1 MFGGERWRAL
11 KTYIKNRRE
20 YLYEESVKRTKGESH
35 RSLLPRM
42 LHAAKVR
49 RQEILLARL
58 EEQVLPLARTR
69 DENYEAF
76 QKKDEALKKAK
87 EKRDP
92 AHGEWQLAMST
103 VLGAQ
108 DRVKRAR
115 KDLAE
120 LKGGS

>member
-1 MFGGERWRAL
+1 MR
-11 KTYIKNRRE
+11 K
-20 YLYEESVKRTKGESH
+20 
-35 RSLLPRM
+35 
-42 LHAAKVR
+42 
-49 RQEILLARL
+49 
-58 EEQVLPLARTR
+58 QVLRLARTR
-69 DENYEAF
+69 DEIYEAF

-87 EKRDP
+87 EKRDL
-92 AHGEWQLAMST
+92 AHGEWQLAMSA